1 MHNKLNRLD
10 FLRWS
15 QFVKLFIHGKG
26 KLGYLTGAIKAP
38 KEDDLGFQ
46 TWDLE
51 NFYDHGMASEF
62 NGAGD
67 WTDLHVSIN
76 TQYRKQS
83 LKPTLIQKLL
93 MMQLVKGIQRSLK
106 RKGRCG
112 VTIATSLRHTKKC
125 CWKLYE
131 TPQNWKC
138 SKFPEK
144 DSQGMQAVAES
155 RPIIETSLF
164 SKEQLEHLYRLF
176 NQSQPSHNSPSCSLP
191 PKGNLRICSLYS

>member
-26 KLGYLTGAIKAP
+26 KLEYLTGAIKAP
-38 KEDDLGFQ
+38 KEDDLGFP

-83 LKPTLIQKLL
+83 LKPTLIQVILL
-93 MMQLVKGIQRSLK
+93 RYI
-106 RKGRCG
+106 
-112 VTIATSLRHTKKC
+112 
-125 CWKLYE
+125 
-131 TPQNWKC
+131 N
-138 SKFPEK
+138 
-144 DSQGMQAVAES
+144 
-155 RPIIETSLF
+155 
-164 SKEQLEHLYRLF
+164 
-176 NQSQPSHNSPSCSLP
+176 
-191 PKGNLRICSLYS
+191 

>member
-1 MHNKLNRLD
+1 MIFWERASAFNTRNVLCSYQRRKLLI
-10 FLRWS
+10 S
-15 QFVKLFIHGKG
+15 QDG
-26 KLGYLTGAIKAP
+26 
-38 KEDDLGFQ
+38 
-46 TWDLE
+46 
-51 NFYDHGMASEF
+51 EF
-62 NGAGD
+62 FPNY
-67 WTDLHVSIN
+67 H
-76 TQYRKQS
+76 YRELS
-83 LKPTLIQKLL
+83 LLLVQQKLL

-144 DSQGMQAVAES
+144 GSQGMQAVAES

>member
-1 MHNKLNRLD
+1 MCIRILGLTEKGIRWEFEDEFLGKSLCLQYKKCSLKLPEKKAAD
-10 FLRWS
+10 
-15 QFVKLFIHGKG
+15 Q
-26 KLGYLTGAIKAP
+26 LGWRILPQLPLQRTQLITGAVEAANDAIGQRNSKKF
-38 KEDDLGFQ
+38 KE
-46 TWDLE
+46 
-51 NFYDHGMASEF
+51 
-62 NGAGD
+62 
-67 WTDLHVSIN
+67 
-76 TQYRKQS
+76 
-83 LKPTLIQKLL
+83 
-93 MMQLVKGIQRSLK
+93 K
-106 RKGRCG
+106 RRCG

-131 TPQNWKC
+131 MPQNWKC

-144 DSQGMQAVAES
+144 GSQGMQAVAES